1 MSCYSLETLTV
12 CPHSDKSFPSG
23 NWFFTNSSKHLTNSL
38 LTGTIKLNIKPLI
51 SQFCIQLQGETKF
64 SFAIKRCYALKILRS
79 LSLKFLF
86 LGGEW
91 PRGSRLLGYLFSSC
105 SNLLYSNC
113 SQGREDLSGYRE
125 VVSQCKAVL
134 EDSKNAICQISSANV
149 AALLER
155 IEKEEKERE
164 RQERNVLTGK
174 SLFEMLEQIFPTFDK
189 G

>member
-1 MSCYSLETLTV
+1 
-12 CPHSDKSFPSG
+12 
-23 NWFFTNSSKHLTNSL
+23 
-38 LTGTIKLNIKPLI
+38 
-51 SQFCIQLQGETKF
+51 
-64 SFAIKRCYALKILRS
+64 
-79 LSLKFLF
+79 LF
-86 LGGEW
+86 
-91 PRGSRLLGYLFSSC
+91 
-105 SNLLYSNC
+105 YSNC